1 MCRLGTAGPSL
12 LASGGVR
19 PAGLV
24 VITEKEPSWRF
35 VDGTLRSECN
45 SREEAALVF
54 TVIEKHIAVLVLI
67 ANDVYLDQTKFGRRF
82 ASGTDHGNAFLYP
95 HLQTD

>member
-24 VITEKEPSWRF
+24 VIPEKEPSWRF
-35 VDGTLRSECN
+35 VDGTLTSERN
-45 SREEAALVF
+45 FREEAALLF
-54 TVIEKHIAVLVLI
+54 TVIEKHIAVE
-67 ANDVYLDQTKFGRRF
+67 YWFG
-82 ASGTDHGNAFLYP
+82 
-95 HLQTD
+95 